1 MDTLETIK
9 NALLISLVLM
19 LIYVLYKRLLR
30 VVAKDQ
36 IQSKYPNVGNQIE
49 WNGKQATV
57 HVELKMDLYLI
68 IDVFTNEGNKVSTI
82 VEGEYSTGKHAFV
95 FDTTGWAPG
104 RYFYKVTSSHQESSQ
119 YFEI

>member
-19 LIYVLYKRLLR
+19 LIFVLYKRLLR
-30 VVAKDQ
+30 VVSKEN

-49 WNGKQATV
+49 WKDKVATV

-68 IDVFTNEGNKVSTI
+68 IDVFSNDGNKVMT
-82 VEGEYSTGKHAFV
+82 VTEGEYNAGNHSFS
-95 FDTTGWAPG
+95 FDTTGWNSG